1 MSAYVKATNFY
12 IKDSLLTGNPSK
24 IIKGAEIDDE
34 YNALA
39 IAVNSKADLT
49 SPTFLGTPIAPTASA
64 GTNTTQIATTAF
76 VITNGVPSGGILMW
90 SGSVVSIPSGFNL
103 CDGTNGTPDL
113 RNRFIVGAGST
124 YAPNAL
130 GGSNDAIVPSHSHS
144 ATSTVTDP
152 GHTHTVT
159 AVSFANGGS
168 GGATQTNSYYN
179 GAYGTINNAT
189 TGVTVA
195 TTITSTGVSAT
206 NANMPAYLALAYIM
220 KL

>member
-1 MSAYVKATNFY
+1 MSTYVKATNFY

-49 SPTFLGTPIAPTASA
+49 SPSFLGTPLAPTASA

-90 SGSVVSIPSGFNL
+90 SGAVVAIPSGFNL

-124 YAPNAL
+124 YAPNAV
-130 GGSNDAIVPSHSHS
+130 GGSNDMVVPSH
-144 ATSTVTDP
+144 
-152 GHTHTVT
+152 THTFTGDALAAHLHTT
-159 AVSFANGGS
+159 AYQYNGS
-168 GGATQTNSYYN
+168 GGSA
-179 GAYGTINNAT
+179 GVGTAGGIGSSNTSSVSAGT
-189 TGVTVA
+189 PSGTVG
-195 TTITSTGVSAT
+195 TTGVSAT

>member
-49 SPTFLGTPIAPTASA
+49 SPTFLGTPLAPTATA

-124 YAPNAL
+124 YAPNAV
-130 GGSNDAIVPSHSHS
+130 GGSNNASVISHTHT
-144 ATSTVTDP
+144 ATSIVTDP
-152 GHTHTVT
+152 SHIHTSYG
-159 AVSFANGGS
+159 AALNASGDPQGGDPTGVGS
-168 GGATQTNSYYN
+168 SYYN
-179 GAYGTINNAT
+179 T
-189 TGVTVA
+189 TAAVTGITVA
-195 TTITSTGVSAT
+195 TTNASTGVSGT